1 MICLENNNASYSIKL
16 IRVEKKYHAGMIIK
30 AYLVTRKYINTDN
43 KKILFFNFK

>member
-30 AYLVTRKYINTDN
+30 AYLVTRKYINTDKSYSLILN
-43 KKILFFNFK
+43 K